1 MRRVKLAPSIL
12 TADFG
17 RLADEVKAAEAGG
30 ADYLHLDVMDGRFV
44 PNITFGA
51 LVVDALRR
59 VTNLPFDIHLMI
71 VEPERHIEAYAEA
84 AETINVHV
92 EVSPHINR
100 TLDAIRK
107 LGKRAGVCINPGTPV
122 GAIEES
128 LPDADQVMVMTIN
141 PGWGGQSMIPRQ
153 LEKVSRIRQMIDA
166 GGFGA
171 EIEID
176 GGVKI
181 GNASRCAEAGADV
194 LVCGSSVFNAESTP
208 QESLAALRRALEGEE
223 RRERA

>member
-30 ADYLHLDVMDGRFV
+30 ADCLHLDVMDGRFV

-51 LVVDALRR
+51 ILVDALRG

-71 VEPERHIEAYAEA
+71 VEPERHIAAYADA

-100 TLDAIRK
+100 TLDGIRK
-107 LGKRAGVCINPGTPV
+107 LGKRAGVCINPGTPIS
-122 GAIEES
+122 AIEES
-128 LPDADQVMVMTIN
+128 LAEVDQVMVMTIN
-141 PGWGGQSMIPRQ
+141 PGWGGQSMIARQ
-153 LEKVSRIRQMIDA
+153 LEKVSRIRQLLDA
-166 GGFGA
+166 GGYPA

-176 GGVKI
+176 GGVKV
-181 GNASRCAEAGADV
+181 GNAAQCASAGADI
-194 LVCGSSVFNAESTP
+194 LVCGSSVFNAESSP
-208 QESLAALRRALEGEE
+208 QASLDALRRALESPGQ
-223 RRERA
+223 